1 MQKKPTDPNL
11 IITKVPYE
19 KSILPQQVIPFGINC
34 CCHKAIKSLAPIVV
48 CVVRSNHTTLCTKFP
63 VKAQQA

>member
-19 KSILPQQVIPFGINC
+19 KSILPQQVIPFGIN
-34 CCHKAIKSLAPIVV
+34 AVV
-48 CVVRSNHTTLCTKFP
+48 TKQLNHWPPLLS
-63 VKAQQA
+63 V